1 MCSETSVEFAACKKM
16 FCLVLETMMEHK
28 AISVIY
34 WQILILIAISL
45 CLKSNPGIILLKEMI
60 RFDKWVLRQKYS
72 FLKPA
77 LISFVFHTQRKQK
90 FRNINQCGL
99 LAVRVMGSGTSS
111 PRPALP
117 GLLSLKQGTYHAGL
131 LLPTHRCDLGQ
142 RETRDSW
149 GCGPEGPGSSLPV
162 SSGKASHPG
171 EFTKSCRRCGCP
183 HYLIHLMRASEF
195 SETIFSS

>member
-1 MCSETSVEFAACKKM
+1 MGWQSGCRGKAQGWANLCCCWSSWVPEGTRGKLMCSETSVEFAACKKM

-99 LAVRVMGSGTSS
+99 LAARVMGSGTSGPPPS
-111 PRPALP
+111 TPRLAVP
-117 GLLSLKQGTYHAGL
+117 
-131 LLPTHRCDLGQ
+131 
-142 RETRDSW
+142 ETRD
-149 GCGPEGPGSSLPV
+149 LPCW
-162 SSGKASHPG
+162 APPPHP
-171 EFTKSCRRCGCP
+171 P
-183 HYLIHLMRASEF
+183 L
-195 SETIFSS
+195 